1 MLDNSKQDKIDK
13 NTDSQYRFNN
23 GGIKIARDKT
33 FFPSF
38 FFFNFSYTR
47 AKLATMMIQGRTT
60 NIPCEPISTTCI
72 AGTIQLISNI
82 QCSLSN

>member
-38 FFFNFSYTR
+38 FFF
-47 AKLATMMIQGRTT
+47 
-60 NIPCEPISTTCI
+60 
-72 AGTIQLISNI
+72 
-82 QCSLSN
+82 